1 MCERESEVD
10 EGGPG
15 RLYRQYWDHLTVQ
28 GGWVWGLKGKV
39 PSIPASHCL
48 LLQRSLSA
56 GDECAGYEDQAAEGY
71 TVMCTKLAAQSD
83 LRRGCCAK
91 APLLPS
97 PSLPLSFSLI

>member
-1 MCERESEVD
+1 MNVD
-10 EGGPG
+10 QVDCTGNIGITLPCK
-15 RLYRQYWDHLTVQ
+15 

-48 LLQRSLSA
+48 SLQRSLSA
-56 GDECAGYEDQAAEGY
+56 GEECAGYEDQAAEGY

-91 APLLPS
+91 APVLTFPS
-97 PSLPLSFSLI
+97 IPLSFSLI